1 MDSAPAFRPFGPAHW
16 TVIALTVG
24 FPLVFW
30 ATARGP
36 GKEAC
41 RAAVRYTFAA
51 LLLANWIGYLVLR
64 AREGLFTPLD
74 LLPMQLCDWATIATI
89 AALVTCRQWLFEPA
103 YFWGLAGTLQAIV
116 TPALSDGF
124 PSPRF
129 FNFFIGHCGV
139 VVAVLFLTLVER
151 LRPRPASILRT
162 LLWSEIYLAAALFL
176 NGWLGANYGFLSH
189 TPPTRSIL
197 DYLSSNHWLYVAELN
212 LLAVCFYLVLYLP
225 FWAKDLIRPRAATA
239 PDSQSR
245 P

>member
-24 FPLVFW
+24 LPLIFW
-30 ATARGP
+30 LPARGP
-36 GKEAC
+36 GREAY
-41 RAAVRYTFAA
+41 RGAVRYSLAV

-64 AREGLFTPLD
+64 AREGFFTPVD

-89 AALVTCRQWLFEPA
+89 TALMTCRQWLYEPA

-116 TPALSDGF
+116 TPALNDGF

-139 VVAVLFLTLVER
+139 VVAVLFLTVVER

-162 LLWSEIYLAAALFL
+162 LLWSEIYLGTTLLL
-176 NGWLGANYGFLSH
+176 NAWIGTNYGFLTHRPS
-189 TPPTRSIL
+189 TPSLL
-197 DYLSSNHWLYVAELN
+197 DYLSTNHWLYVAEIN
-212 LLAVCFYLVLYLP
+212 LLAVCSYLLLYLP
-225 FWAKDLIRPRAATA
+225 FWAKDLITPPATTA
-239 PDSQSR
+239 RDSQSH